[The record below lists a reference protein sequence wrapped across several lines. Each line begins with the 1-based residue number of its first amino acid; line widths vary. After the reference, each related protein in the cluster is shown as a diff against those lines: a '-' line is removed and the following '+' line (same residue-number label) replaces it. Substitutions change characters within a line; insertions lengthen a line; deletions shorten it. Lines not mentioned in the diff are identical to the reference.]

1 MTTKTTPKD
10 KAAPDTP
17 GDPKP
22 QGGAPAAASSSEPV
36 APSAAPTASGTPA
49 PEPEP
54 EPEPGPEL
62 SRYTVTGRSDVLHNG
77 DLYCEGDDIALSDA
91 DAAPLLKRG
100 HVLAEGR

>member
-49 PEPEP
+49 PEP

>member
-22 QGGAPAAASSSEPV
+22 QGGAPAATSSSEPV
-36 APSAAPTASGTPA
+36 APSAAPPA
-49 PEPEP
+49 PEPEPEP